1 MAAWSPGGDNSHM
14 PSPSP
19 SPSLKPYIW
28 LSIAAALVTIALKA
42 LAWLLT
48 GSVGL
53 LSDALESLVNLAGAC
68 MALAMLSIAERPEDA
83 GHGFGHGKAE
93 YFSSGFEGLLI
104 LFAAIAMAMAAGE
117 RLLNPQPLEAVGVG
131 LAVSAVAALI
141 NLLVGRVLLLTGRRQ
156 RSITLEADAHHLLT
170 DVWTSLGVIIGV
182 GAVALTGWL
191 WLDPIL
197 ALLVASNIVWTG
209 WRLLR
214 RSANGLMDASLPP
227 EQQAQILEVLKS
239 YRRQG
244 IDFHALRSREAGAR
258 SFISLHVLVP
268 GAWTV
273 MRAHQLVEELES
285 ELRRELPHASVFIH
299 IEPLEDPA
307 SHQDLGLDR

>member
-1 MAAWSPGGDNSHM
+1 MAAWSPARDNGRMS
-14 PSPSP
+14 

-28 LSIAAALVTIALKA
+28 LSIAAALTTIALKG

-104 LFAAIAMAMAAGE
+104 LLAAIAMAIAAGE

-131 LAVSAVAALI
+131 LAVSAIAALI

-156 RSITLEADAHHLLT
+156 RSITLEADAQHLLS

-182 GAVALTGWL
+182 GAVALSGWL

-227 EQQAQILEVLKS
+227 EQQAQILEVLAS

-268 GAWTV
+268 GEWTV

-285 ELRRELPHASVFIH
+285 ELRRELPQATVFIH